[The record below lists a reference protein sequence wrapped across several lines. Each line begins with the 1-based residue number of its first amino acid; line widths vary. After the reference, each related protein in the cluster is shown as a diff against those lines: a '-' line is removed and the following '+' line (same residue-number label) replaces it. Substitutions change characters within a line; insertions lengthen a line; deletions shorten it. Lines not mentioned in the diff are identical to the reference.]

1 LKVEDQGLVFP
12 PGASA
17 SASRAVALPGL
28 SGFCWDECGAQPD
41 SHTIRNV
48 AGTRPSGSAY
58 LSA

>member
-1 LKVEDQGLVFP
+1 LKVEDHDPAFP

-17 SASRAVALPGL
+17 SASRAVALPGR
-28 SGFCWDECGAQPD
+28 SGFGWDECGAQPD

-48 AGTRPSGSAY
+48 AGMRPSGSAC